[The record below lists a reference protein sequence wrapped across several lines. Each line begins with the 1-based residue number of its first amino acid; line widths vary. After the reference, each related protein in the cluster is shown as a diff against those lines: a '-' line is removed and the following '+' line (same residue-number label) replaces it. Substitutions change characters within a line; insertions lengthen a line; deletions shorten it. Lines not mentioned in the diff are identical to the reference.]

1 MWFLNFLG
9 TFLLSCLVYCLP
21 VLIYRDLIRNNKPI
35 ENKWKAQGIS
45 WIFWICSYV
54 AVCLFYL
61 IIGAYDNEDF
71 SATPG
76 IPDFLCLLINWVI
89 LFYDKKKP
97 DVNKPDPNQ
106 QSICCQ
112 CGAELP
118 TGSKFCCE
126 CGKKIAPPAPLGST
140 VCPGCGCKLKAGRF
154 CPECGTK
161 LPVPENTAAPNQ
173 SSDLKHNP
181 GPTIL
186 DNSSYK
192 RKSNDTSPS
201 NESPDDNSEGDS
213 VISNLLGG
221 IIVIGSLLFALF
233 WVCLAFS

>member
-9 TFLLSCLVYCLP
+9 TFLLSCLIYCLP
-21 VLIYRDLIRNNKPI
+21 VLIYRVLIRDNKPI
-35 ENKWKAQGIS
+35 ESKWKAQGIS

-54 AVCLFYL
+54 AVCLYYL
-61 IIGAYDNEDF
+61 IIGAYDNENF

-76 IPDFLCLLINWVI
+76 IPDFLCLLISWVI

-106 QSICCQ
+106 QSICRQ

-126 CGKKIAPPAPLGST
+126 CGKKIDPPAPLGLT

-161 LPVPENTAAPNQ
+161 LPAPENTSDPNQ
-173 SSDLKHNP
+173 TPES
-181 GPTIL
+181 
-186 DNSSYK
+186 K
-192 RKSNDTSPS
+192 RDIPLVDSNGKITPPS
-201 NESPDDNSEGDS
+201 VENTRP
-213 VISNLLGG
+213 
-221 IIVIGSLLFALF
+221 
-233 WVCLAFS
+233 AFSKGEIVALLIIFFLIIAFCIVMAIFSSL